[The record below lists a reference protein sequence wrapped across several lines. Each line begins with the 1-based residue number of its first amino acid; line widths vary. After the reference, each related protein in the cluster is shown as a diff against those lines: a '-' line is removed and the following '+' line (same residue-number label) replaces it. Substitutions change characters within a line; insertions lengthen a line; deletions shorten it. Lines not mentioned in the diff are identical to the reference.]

1 MQIMFPCAQTPPA
14 EPVPQPPPAPVAKFS
29 WASLSTS
36 SSSSSAAAEDRPAAT
51 ATATTATAATT
62 AEAAKAE
69 SVASSSA
76 SPEPSDP
83 ADTKKDISDE
93 VDSVKETGA
102 EPTNNTV
109 TSQTPQVAPMQVT
122 TAAVAPLSSVQV
134 EDVSIKEDI
143 KILDDANRDTTA
155 ETVEKPTDN
164 GNHAVIEESDVKP
177 DSNGNFATDDNLN
190 ITNLKS
196 FAHEESLDHAV
207 KEDKPL
213 TNGDVAMEETPEEE
227 EEEEDVKKGEGLLQ
241 YKEDQWS
248 PLNTDGKKQYD
259 RDFLISLQTSKLA
272 LQKPGTLPPNMEVI
286 LHSPNL
292 DTIRNVTSAPNLK
305 MFDTQQPFRSSV
317 SHNRGTPR

>member
-1 MQIMFPCAQTPPA
+1 MQIMFPCVQTPPA
-14 EPVPQPPPAPVAKFS
+14 EPPPQPAPVAKFS

-36 SSSSSAAAEDRPAAT
+36 SSSSSAAAEDRPAPT
-51 ATATTATAATT
+51 ATATAATT
-62 AEAAKAE
+62 AAEAKAE

-102 EPTNNTV
+102 EPTNNSV

-122 TAAVAPLSSVQV
+122 TDVAPRSSVEV

-196 FAHEESLDHAV
+196 FAHEESLDQAV

-213 TNGDVAMEETPEEE
+213 TNGDVAMEETPEE

>member
-1 MQIMFPCAQTPPA
+1 MQIMFSCVQTPPA
-14 EPVPQPPPAPVAKFS
+14 EPPPQPAPVAKFS

-36 SSSSSAAAEDRPAAT
+36 SSSSSAAAEDRPAPTAT
-51 ATATTATAATT
+51 ATAATAATT
-62 AEAAKAE
+62 AAEAKAE

-102 EPTNNTV
+102 EPTNNSV

-122 TAAVAPLSSVQV
+122 TDVAPRSSVEV

-196 FAHEESLDHAV
+196 FAHEESLDQAV

>member
-1 MQIMFPCAQTPPA
+1 MFSCVQTPPA
-14 EPVPQPPPAPVAKFS
+14 EPPPQPAPVAKFS

-36 SSSSSAAAEDRPAAT
+36 SSSSSAAAEDRPAPP
-51 ATATTATAATT
+51 ATAATT
-62 AEAAKAE
+62 AAEAKAE

-102 EPTNNTV
+102 EPTNNSV

-122 TAAVAPLSSVQV
+122 TDVAPRSSVEV

-196 FAHEESLDHAV
+196 FAHEESLDQAV

>member
-1 MQIMFPCAQTPPA
+1 MQTPPA
-14 EPVPQPPPAPVAKFS
+14 EPAPQPPPAPVAKFS

-36 SSSSSAAAEDRPAAT
+36 SSSSSAAAEDRPAPT
-51 ATATTATAATT
+51 ATATAATAVT
-62 AEAAKAE
+62 AATAAEAAKAE

-83 ADTKKDISDE
+83 ADAKKDISDE

-102 EPTNNTV
+102 EPTNTTV

-122 TAAVAPLSSVQV
+122 TAAVAPLSSVEV

>member
-1 MQIMFPCAQTPPA
+1 MQIMFSCVQTPPA
-14 EPVPQPPPAPVAKFS
+14 EPPPQPAPVAKFS

-36 SSSSSAAAEDRPAAT
+36 SSSSSAAAEDRPAPPA
-51 ATATTATAATT
+51 TATAATT
-62 AEAAKAE
+62 AAEAKAE

-122 TAAVAPLSSVQV
+122 TDVAPRSSVEV

-196 FAHEESLDHAV
+196 FAHEESLDQAV

-213 TNGDVAMEETPEEE
+213 TNGDVAMEETPEE

>member
-1 MQIMFPCAQTPPA
+1 MFPCVQTPPA
-14 EPVPQPPPAPVAKFS
+14 EPPPQPAPVAKFS

-36 SSSSSAAAEDRPAAT
+36 SSSSSAAAEDRPAPPA
-51 ATATTATAATT
+51 TATAATT
-62 AEAAKAE
+62 AAEAKAE

-102 EPTNNTV
+102 EPTNNSV

-122 TAAVAPLSSVQV
+122 TDVAPRSSVEV

-196 FAHEESLDHAV
+196 FAHEESLDQAV

-213 TNGDVAMEETPEEE
+213 TNGDVAMEETPEE

>member
-1 MQIMFPCAQTPPA
+1 M
-14 EPVPQPPPAPVAKFS
+14 PQPAPVAKFS

-36 SSSSSAAAEDRPAAT
+36 SSSSSAAAEDRPAPT
-51 ATATTATAATT
+51 ATATAATAVT
-62 AEAAKAE
+62 AATAAVEAKAE

-83 ADTKKDISDE
+83 ADAKKDISDE

-122 TAAVAPLSSVQV
+122 TAAVAPLSSVEV

-213 TNGDVAMEETPEEE
+213 TNGDVAMEETPEEEEE

>member
-1 MQIMFPCAQTPPA
+1 M
-14 EPVPQPPPAPVAKFS
+14 
-29 WASLSTS
+29 
-36 SSSSSAAAEDRPAAT
+36 
-51 ATATTATAATT
+51 
-62 AEAAKAE
+62 
-69 SVASSSA
+69 
-76 SPEPSDP
+76 
-83 ADTKKDISDE
+83 
-93 VDSVKETGA
+93 
-102 EPTNNTV
+102 

-122 TAAVAPLSSVQV
+122 TAAVAPLSSVEV

-196 FAHEESLDHAV
+196 FAHEESLDLAV

-213 TNGDVAMEETPEEE
+213 TNGDVAMEETLEEEE